1 MTENNE
7 NGASAARQD
16 GRDIASAVGAAIGEH
31 EIWLREWHRAAICGV
46 SREVDVAADG
56 SYLLCRFGHWFED
69 NSKDGMLND
78 ELLRDLDRGHREL
91 HEAGEILAEKTLA
104 GEAIPADEYDTLLDA
119 ADNFARVA
127 RRVCETFGSGGEGEA
142 DFADD
147 DQLATLQNRL
157 NMLAELERERDRA
170 VRTGTPMT
178 IAVIRPDGLSV
189 VEADY
194 GRIGVDRVMASVA
207 TRLFAGLRPYD
218 AVYRYSQSE
227 ILLCFPGADGGET
240 DVIISRLMESLER
253 APIILSDEV
262 EITISAFFG
271 VSRVNSRDQIQKTV
285 ELALDALAATSPAA
299 RVRTWP
305 LDAPE

>member
-1 MTENNE
+1 MAENGE

-31 EIWLREWHRAAICGV
+31 EIWLREWHRAAICGAPPGEDIV
-46 SREVDVAADG
+46 ADG

-69 NSKDGMLND
+69 NSKDGMLDD

-104 GEAIPADEYDTLLDA
+104 GEAIPADEYDTLVDA

-127 RRVCETFGSGGEGEA
+127 RRVCETFGSAGDDA
-142 DFADD
+142 DFGDD
-147 DQLATLQNRL
+147 DQLADLQNRL

-178 IAVIRPDGLSV
+178 IAVVRPDGLSV

-218 AVYRYSQSE
+218 AVFRYSPSE
-227 ILLCFPGADGGET
+227 ILLCFPGADGRET
-240 DVIISRLMESLER
+240 DVIINRLMESLER
-253 APIILSDEV
+253 TPIILSDEV

-285 ELALDALAATSPAA
+285 ELALDALAETSPAA
-299 RVRTWP
+299 RVKTWP
-305 LDAPE
+305 VDEPG

>member
-1 MTENNE
+1 MAENGE

-31 EIWLREWHRAAICGV
+31 EIWLREWHRAAICGAPPGEDIV
-46 SREVDVAADG
+46 ADG

-69 NSKDGMLND
+69 NSKDGMLDD
-78 ELLRDLDRGHREL
+78 ELLRDLDRSHREL
-91 HEAGEILAEKTLA
+91 HEAGEILAEKNLA
-104 GEAIPADEYDTLLDA
+104 GEAIPADEYDTLIDA

-127 RRVCETFGSGGEGEA
+127 RRVCETFGSAGDDA
-142 DFADD
+142 DFAGDG
-147 DQLATLQNRL
+147 QLADLQNRL

-178 IAVIRPDGLSV
+178 IAVVRPDGLSV
-189 VEADY
+189 VETDY

-218 AVYRYSQSE
+218 AVFRYSASE
-227 ILLCFPGADGGET
+227 ILLCFPGADGRET
-240 DVIISRLMESLER
+240 DAIINRLMESLER
-253 APIILSDEV
+253 TPIILSDEV

-299 RVRTWP
+299 RVKTWP
-305 LDAPE
+305 VDEPG